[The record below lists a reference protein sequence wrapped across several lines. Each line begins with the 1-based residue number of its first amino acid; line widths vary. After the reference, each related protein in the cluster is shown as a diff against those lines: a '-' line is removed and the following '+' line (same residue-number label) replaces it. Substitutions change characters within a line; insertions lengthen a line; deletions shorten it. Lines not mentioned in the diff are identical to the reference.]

1 MFTWLV
7 DEAIHWLERG
17 YEMHDPDM
25 PYAFGP
31 IESWTLISNPGDQA
45 LARKINLPLP
55 TLSGVDVLNKK

>member
-1 MFTWLV
+1 
-7 DEAIHWLERG
+7 
-17 YEMHDPDM
+17 MHDPDM